1 MSKAENT
8 GETICLWTI
17 YAYTDYGY
25 MPFLVGDVP
34 YGLVIDNGK
43 LLLIYA
49 YNDGQGTGIS
59 MPTMDFEITDK
70 IYNLRGQRV
79 KTPTE
84 KGIYIIGKKKVLV
97 K

>member
-1 MSKAENT
+1 
-8 GETICLWTI
+8 
-17 YAYTDYGY
+17 

-34 YGLVIDNGK
+34 YGMVFNNGV

-49 YNDGQGTGIS
+49 YNDGQSTGIS
-59 MPTMDFEITDK
+59 IPTMDFEITDK

-79 KTPTE
+79 KSPTE